1 MKVLVCH
8 IFAVI
13 SMLTILSTPLHA
25 ARKVK
30 AVVPQYGSIV
40 IDAHTGA
47 VLHQDHADTKAYP
60 ASLTKMMTLYML
72 FEVLEKRQIHSLQK
86 FKVSKHASHQ
96 APSKLHLKPG
106 DSITAK
112 DAIFALM
119 THSAND
125 VAVVVAEAL
134 GGTESNFARLMTK
147 KAHQLGMRNT
157 TFHNAS
163 GLPHKHQKTTARD
176 MATLSR
182 ALYYHFPLYYRY
194 FNTKLFS
201 FRGRQYR
208 NHNNLLGKVP
218 GVDGIKTG
226 FTCAA
231 GFNLAASAA
240 RGGRRLIGVVLGG
253 KTRQWRDKHM
263 TDLLN
268 HTFQIVLKD
277 KKVVPLPLQKPTMQL
292 AAATSSF
299 ESSTDLQDL
308 TEPLPEPVLNTDRP
322 AFKGKKN
329 WAVQVGAFSQAHLA
343 HKAATNTQSQM
354 TLLKNTRVSVS
365 TSKARRKQLYRAKLL
380 GLSKNQAQQVCGALK
395 KIGRDCIALQH

>member
-1 MKVLVCH
+1 MQYMFVFTFL
-8 IFAVI
+8 IGTLF
-13 SMLTILSTPLHA
+13 TPLYA
-25 ARKVK
+25 ASK
-30 AVVPQYGSIV
+30 AKAITPQYGSIV

-47 VLHQDHADTKAYP
+47 VLHQAHADIKTYP

-72 FEVLEKRQIHSLQK
+72 FEVLEKRKVQSQHK
-86 FKVSKHASHQ
+86 FKVSKHASRQ

-106 DSITAK
+106 DSISAK

-134 GGTESNFARLMTK
+134 GGTESNFAQLMTK
-147 KAHQLGMRNT
+147 KARQLGMHNT

-201 FRGRQYR
+201 FRGRQYK
-208 NHNNLLGKVP
+208 NHNHLLGKVP

-226 FTCAA
+226 FTCAS

-253 KTRQWRDKHM
+253 QTRQWRDKHM

-268 HTFQIVLKD
+268 GTFQLVLKD
-277 KKVVPLPLQKPTMQL
+277 RKMVPLPLQKPTMQL
-292 AAATSSF
+292 ATATSTF
-299 ESSTDLQDL
+299 EPPTLEELKQS
-308 TEPLPEPVLNTDRP
+308 LPEPVLKTAAPVFSETRD
-322 AFKGKKN
+322 

-343 HKAATNTQSQM
+343 HKAATNTQSRM

-365 TSKARRKQLYRAKLL
+365 PSHPRRQKQLYRAKLL
-380 GLSKNQAQQVCGALK
+380 GLSKNQAQQVCHALK
-395 KIGRDCIALQH
+395 QIGQDCIALQP

>member
-1 MKVLVCH
+1 MKVFAFH
-8 IFAVI
+8 IFAFI
-13 SMLTILSTPLHA
+13 FLLGTLSTPLYA
-25 ARKVK
+25 VSK
-30 AVVPQYGSIV
+30 AKAIIPQYGSIV

-47 VLHQDHADTKAYP
+47 VLHQAHADTKTYP

-72 FEVLEKRQIHSLQK
+72 FEVLEKRKIHSLQK
-86 FKVSKHASHQ
+86 FKVSQHASRQ

-147 KAHQLGMRNT
+147 KAHQLGMHNT
-157 TFHNAS
+157 TFYNAS

-201 FRGRQYR
+201 FRGRQYK
-208 NHNNLLGKVP
+208 NHNHLLGKVP

-268 HTFQIVLKD
+268 GTFQIIFKN
-277 KKVVPLPLQKPTMQL
+277 KKMGLLPLQKPTMQL
-292 AAATSSF
+292 AAATSTYEPS
-299 ESSTDLQDL
+299 DLQDL
-308 TEPLPEPVLNTDRP
+308 ADPLPEPILKTAKP
-322 AFKGKKN
+322 IFKEKQN

-354 TLLKNTRVSVS
+354 RLLKNTRVSIS
-365 TSKARRKQLYRAKLL
+365 SSKTRRKQLYRAKLL
-380 GLSKNQAQQVCGALK
+380 GLSKNQAHQVCQALNQ
-395 KIGRDCIALQH
+395 IGRDCIALQP